1 MYLLCCADERQN
13 SDSVRGVIGMRESL
27 SDFCIRTGREEL
39 LEQWAA
45 EENLPLTPAQI
56 SYGSKRKVWWQCER
70 GHRWQAAVHTRTG
83 RETGCPVCAGSV
95 PLAGETSLA
104 ARYPRLAGQWHPTK
118 NGALTPEQVLPGS
131 HRTAWW
137 RCERGHV
144 WRASVKSRVSGCGC
158 PVCAGRRV
166 IAGENDLASRF
177 PHIAGQWHP
186 TKNGALTP
194 EQVAPATHRKVWWRC
209 ERGHEWQASVASRTT
224 GGNGCPVCAGRAV
237 IPGENDLASRFPQIA
252 AQWHPTKNGALT
264 PRQVTP
270 YANRRVWWRCPRGH
284 EYRAVVGG
292 RTMGGSGC
300 PYCAGRRALAGFN
313 DLATVRPEL
322 AKQWHPTL
330 NGALTPEMVTPGSH
344 RRVWWQC
351 AQGHVWQAAVYARA
365 GKKGSGCPVCAGH
378 VSPRRLERYGRM
390 TAEEREAVQV

>member
-1 MYLLCCADERQN
+1 
-13 SDSVRGVIGMRESL
+13 MRESL

-56 SYGSKRKVWWQCER
+56 SYGSKRKVWRQCKR

-104 ARYPRLAGQWHPTK
+104 ARYPRL
-118 NGALTPEQVLPGS
+118 
-131 HRTAWW
+131 
-137 RCERGHV
+137 
-144 WRASVKSRVSGCGC
+144 
-158 PVCAGRRV
+158 
-166 IAGENDLASRF
+166 
-177 PHIAGQWHP
+177 AGQWHP

-300 PYCAGRRALAGFN
+300 PYCAGRRVLAGFN